1 VAVRRKGFS
10 LVELLVTAGILV
22 LLASILLFNA
32 SGIRARARETLA
44 MQHGGNVA
52 QAVRGYLSVWIT
64 DTPAALLARI
74 AGQLPAPDWTGAPA
88 GARTGAASSDRSCT
102 GSFALI
108 APNETPTLYS
118 WPSASREVGC
128 VLGLRSD
135 GNIARLRAI
144 TWVRGSG
151 RFYVDGLSP

>member
-1 VAVRRKGFS
+1 VCHKGFG
-10 LVELLVTAGILV
+10 LVELLVTLGILV
-22 LLASILLFNA
+22 LLASAFLFNA
-32 SGIRARARETLA
+32 SGVQARARETLA

-64 DTPAALLARI
+64 DTPTALLTRI

-88 GARTGAASSDRSCT
+88 AARAGAAPSDRSCA
-102 GSFALI
+102 GSFTLI
-108 APNETPTLYS
+108 APDGARTLHS
-118 WPSASREVGC
+118 WPSAPRGVGC

-135 GNIARLRAI
+135 GGITRLRAI
-144 TWVRGSG
+144 TWVSGSG